1 MKEYPYFESI
11 LSPEKAIPLRRKIVR
26 RYFQILTFR
35 ALLRVLWRNH
45 FAFDLRFTDK
55 LVALSLISTSVSAFQ
70 VAEKLIF
77 HKQVKATNLAGP
89 PVFILGHWRNG
100 TTHLHNLMTHDDNF
114 TYAQTYQF
122 LFPGSFLLRSTQK
135 LAQRMDR
142 INPLKTR
149 QVDNI
154 RFGMYEAAE
163 DELILVALTGISPF
177 VSFMFPRR
185 LRTKYQYHY
194 TDFQSDTDKEVW
206 SKAMIMLLKRI
217 TFLRNRPV
225 LLKSPTHTA
234 RIKVL
239 LNLFP
244 QAKFIHIIRN
254 PYDVFASNL
263 KLWRDIYSHKFLQK
277 TTQAEIAQIILSIYE
292 RMYKIYHKEKSLI
305 PQGHLVEITYE
316 ALEKDPLACLNTI
329 YDQLELSDFDTFSI
343 RAKAYLS
350 RIKGY
355 KKNEF
360 RIPEEVKKIVRR
372 RWASNFQLFGYKE

>member
-1 MKEYPYFESI
+1 VKEYPYFDSI
-11 LSPEKAIPLRRKIVR
+11 LPPENAIPRRRKIVR
-26 RYFQILTFR
+26 RYFQSLTFG
-35 ALLRVLWRNH
+35 ALIRILRRNH
-45 FAFDLRFTDK
+45 FAFEMRFVDK
-55 LVALSLISTSVSAFQ
+55 LVVLSLISTLVSAFQ
-70 VAEKLIF
+70 GVEKLLF
-77 HKQVKATNLAGP
+77 HRQVKAAKLAGP

-100 TTHLHNLMTHDDNF
+100 TTHLHNLMARDDNF

-135 LAQRMDR
+135 LAERMDW

-154 RFGMYEAAE
+154 RFGMHEAAE

-177 VSFMFPRR
+177 ASFMFPKR
-185 LRTKYQYHY
+185 LKTKYQRRYI
-194 TDFQSDTDKEVW
+194 DFQSDKDRQIW
-206 SKAMIMLLKRI
+206 SKAMMTLLKRI
-217 TFLRNRPV
+217 TLLSNKTV

-277 TTQAEIAQIILSIYE
+277 ANQVEIAEIILSIYE
-292 RMYKIYHKEKSLI
+292 HMYKIYHKEKSLI

-316 ALEKDPLACLNTI
+316 ELEKDPLGCLGTI
-329 YDQLELSDFDTFSI
+329 YDQLELSDFDVFST
-343 RAKAYLS
+343 RAEAYLS
-350 RIKGY
+350 QIKGY

-360 RIPEEVKKIVRR
+360 RIPEEVRKIVRQ
-372 RWASNFQLFGYKE
+372 RWAGNFQLFGYRE

>member
-1 MKEYPYFESI
+1 
-11 LSPEKAIPLRRKIVR
+11 
-26 RYFQILTFR
+26 
-35 ALLRVLWRNH
+35 
-45 FAFDLRFTDK
+45 
-55 LVALSLISTSVSAFQ
+55 
-70 VAEKLIF
+70 
-77 HKQVKATNLAGP
+77 
-89 PVFILGHWRNG
+89 
-100 TTHLHNLMTHDDNF
+100 
-114 TYAQTYQF
+114 
-122 LFPGSFLLRSTQK
+122 
-135 LAQRMDR
+135 
-142 INPLKTR
+142 
-149 QVDNI
+149 
-154 RFGMYEAAE
+154 
-163 DELILVALTGISPF
+163 
-177 VSFMFPRR
+177 
-185 LRTKYQYHY
+185 
-194 TDFQSDTDKEVW
+194 
-206 SKAMIMLLKRI
+206 MIMLLKRI

-277 TTQAEIAQIILSIYE
+277 PTQAEIAQIILSTYE
-292 RMYKIYHKEKSLI
+292 RMYKVYHKEKSLI

-372 RWASNFQLFGYKE
+372 RWASNFQLFGYQE